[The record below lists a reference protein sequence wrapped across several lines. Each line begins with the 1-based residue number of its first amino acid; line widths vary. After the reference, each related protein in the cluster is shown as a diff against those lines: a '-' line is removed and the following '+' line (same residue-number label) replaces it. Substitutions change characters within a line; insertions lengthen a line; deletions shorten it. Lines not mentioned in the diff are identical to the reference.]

1 MRNEEILNTVKE
13 EKNIL
18 YKIKRRKINWIGHIL
33 SRNSLLK
40 QAIEGES
47 EGGIEVTGRQ
57 HKQLLDY
64 IKEMEGYWKL
74 KMKALDWSL
83 WRTCFGRS
91 YEPVV

>member
-1 MRNEEILNTVKE
+1 VRNEEILNTVKE
-13 EKNIL
+13 EKNTL

-40 QAIEGES
+40 HAIEGKS
-47 EGGIEVTGRQ
+47 EGGIDVTGRQ
-57 HKQLLDY
+57 HKQLLDDV
-64 IKEMEGYWKL
+64 KEMEGYWKL
-74 KMKALDWSL
+74 KMKALDCTL